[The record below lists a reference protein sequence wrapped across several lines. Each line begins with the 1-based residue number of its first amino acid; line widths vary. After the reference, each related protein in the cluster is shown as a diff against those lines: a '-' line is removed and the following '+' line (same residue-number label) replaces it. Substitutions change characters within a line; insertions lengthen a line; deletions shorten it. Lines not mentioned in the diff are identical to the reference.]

1 MHDALKQSVFH
12 HSSFFIPPFPCASRH
27 ASFSLHHSSPPLL
40 KQAVHATIFFSCW
53 LLILAAVW
61 PPALAAAQPEGKDRP
76 TAALSGK
83 ASSSTPPPSSAYAL
97 SLTEAIRA
105 GLTQHPSIE
114 RAQASSKSAAAE
126 TKQDQGR
133 LYPWL
138 EASAAGGT
146 GSIRVLSSDGANIH
160 ATGDLA
166 SSFRN
171 RSGFHTYGGGRGF
184 ALAGALPKHNMNM
197 TTGGLLLNQL
207 ITDFG
212 TSAHRILASQAA
224 EAATEKDI
232 LTSKAL
238 VILNIQQAYL
248 TCLMQQRFV
257 EIAAENLDTRKL
269 IRDQVQTLYKHQL
282 KAKLD
287 LDLMTVEVE
296 NANLALIKS
305 RNDLAQAF
313 AALNNAMGVEG
324 PDRYAL
330 EPVAIDKGPAPAVA
344 ELVEEG
350 LKQRPELLGS
360 QDRIQASQEFLQAV
374 KALHFGD
381 VSAVGTLG
389 ITKYGDIH
397 DAGIPSDGVAP
408 LWGFGVSARL
418 PVFTGFKIQNQ
429 IVEAG
434 HRKGEA
440 EQELQNLANEVT
452 LQVVKASLGQIAS
465 AEQITL
471 EQERAAFAKEAV
483 SLAQARYKL
492 GLSSIVEVVRATTAL
507 FDAESRLAE
516 AQYVYKKSQVLVAYA
531 AGQDYRKF

>member
-1 MHDALKQSVFH
+1 MPRQKNPGVIAVFVAGCLLL
-12 HSSFFIPPFPCASRH
+12 FAV
-27 ASFSLHHSSPPLL
+27 SP
-40 KQAVHATIFFSCW
+40 
-53 LLILAAVW
+53 
-61 PPALAAAQPEGKDRP
+61 P
-76 TAALSGK
+76 TAAPAQAGNKASSAAAPAEK
-83 ASSSTPPPSSAYAL
+83 ASSSPSPASPARFL

-105 GLTQHPSIE
+105 GLAQHPLIE
-114 RAQASSKSAAAE
+114 RAQAASKSAAAE

-184 ALAGALPKHNMNM
+184 ALAGALPKHNQNM

-224 EAATEKDI
+224 EAAAAKEI
-232 LTSKAL
+232 LTNKAL

-269 IRDQVQTLYKHQL
+269 IRDQVQSLYKHQL

-296 NANLALIKS
+296 NATLALINA
-305 RNDLAQAF
+305 RNDLTQSF
-313 AALNNAMGVEG
+313 AALNHAMGIEG

-330 EPVAIDKGPAPAVA
+330 EPVAIDKGSAPAVA

-374 KALHFGD
+374 TALHFGD

-418 PVFTGFKIQNQ
+418 PLFTGFKIQNQ

-434 HRKGEA
+434 HHKGEA
-440 EQELQNLANEVT
+440 EQDLQNLANEVT

-471 EQERAAFAKEAV
+471 EQERTAFAKEAV
-483 SLAQARYKL
+483 NLAQARYKL

-516 AQYVYKKSQVLVAYA
+516 AQYVYKKSQALVAYA

>member
-1 MHDALKQSVFH
+1 MMLRVF
-12 HSSFFIPPFPCASRH
+12 FCG
-27 ASFSLHHSSPPLL
+27 
-40 KQAVHATIFFSCW
+40 W
-53 LLILAAVW
+53 LLILMAWHPDTAPA
-61 PPALAAAQPEGKDRP
+61 PPNDTVPRAMSP
-76 TAALSGK
+76 SGK
-83 ASSSTPPPSSAYAL
+83 ASTTKPPPSPAHLL
-97 SLTEAIRA
+97 SLTEAIQVSLA
-105 GLTQHPSIE
+105 QHPSIE
-114 RAQASSKSAAAE
+114 RARATSRSAAAE
-126 TKQDQGR
+126 TKQDKGR

-146 GSIRVLSSDGANIH
+146 GSIRVLGSDGANIH

-212 TSAHRILASQAA
+212 TSAHRILASQSA

-232 LTSKAL
+232 LTNKAL
-238 VILNIQQAYL
+238 VILNVHQAYL

-257 EIAAENLDTRKL
+257 EIAAENLDTRKV
-269 IRDQVQTLYKHQL
+269 IRDQVQSLYKHQL

-287 LDLMTVEVE
+287 LDLVSVEVE
-296 NANLALIKS
+296 NANLALIKA

-313 AALNNAMGVEG
+313 ASLNNAMGVEG

-330 EPVAIDKGPAPAVA
+330 ESMSIDTEPAPAMA

-350 LKQRPELLGS
+350 LKYRPELLGG
-360 QDRIQASQEFLQAV
+360 QDRIQASQELLQAI
-374 KALHFGD
+374 KSLHFGD

-418 PVFTGFKIQNQ
+418 PLFTGFKIQNQ

-434 HRKGEA
+434 HHKGEA

-465 AEQITL
+465 AEQIAL

-483 SLAQARYKL
+483 NLAQARYKL
-492 GLSSIVEVVRATTAL
+492 GLSSIVEVVQATTAL